1 MSWYAIVNRIRLD
14 DDELDYIIQELIEKH
29 PNDTKFAEAA
39 KEIKERLLQES
50 HEVILD

>member
-1 MSWYAIVNRIRLD
+1 MSWYAIVNRITLD

-39 KEIKERLLQES
+39 KEIKDRLHQES
-50 HEVILD
+50 HEVFLD